1 MRVDLIKIRRMLR
14 YVTREKERKQNK
26 REGARNHYHDFSY
39 RYFVFFFF
47 FIRQTLM
54 RKEEPN
60 LIAFAFSAIRIPYS
74 FAWQRFSFPRPC
86 LSFRILECVEKEE
99 VKFLDGLFI

>member
-47 FIRQTLM
+47 FHSTNVDEKGRTKSHSIRFFCYS
-54 RKEEPN
+54 N
-60 LIAFAFSAIRIPYS
+60 SVLIRLAEVPP
-74 FAWQRFSFPRPC
+74 PR
-86 LSFRILECVEKEE
+86 LSFWILECVEKEE